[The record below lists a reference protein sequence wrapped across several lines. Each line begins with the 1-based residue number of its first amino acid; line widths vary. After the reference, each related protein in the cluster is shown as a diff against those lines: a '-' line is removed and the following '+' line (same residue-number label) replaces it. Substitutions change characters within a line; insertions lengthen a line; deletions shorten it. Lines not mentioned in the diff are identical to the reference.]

1 MEQVITIKAT
11 DVALDLI
18 NKRDTGAPFGWVTSI
33 LQKVAARVPKT
44 EQDSIVVYGLD
55 KVYFNFTHTLTAEEA
70 QKEFEKTISEKVQQL
85 KSMLPREGLA
95 MTSDE
100 VAKIRKLLESI

>member
-18 NKRDTGAPFGWVTSI
+18 HKKDTGAPFGWVTSV
-33 LQKVAARVPKT
+33 LQKVAARVPKN
-44 EQDSIVVYGLD
+44 EQDSLVVYGLD
-55 KVYFNFTHTLTAEEA
+55 KVYFNYTHTLTAEEA
-70 QKEFEKTISEKVQQL
+70 QKEFEKTVKDKVELL
-85 KSMLPREGLA
+85 KSMLPREGQA